1 MNRVLAAARLQVVH
15 PLVILG
21 IPWLVVGISFAI
33 NVAIWGLA
41 GLRDVPEAGFTGGVL
56 ALYITVCVV
65 FVQAVTQLLPFA
77 MGVSLSRRT
86 YWLGVSLVGVL
97 SALGYGI
104 ALAVLDAI
112 GDATD
117 GWGVGLSFWAPEPMQ
132 ADNFFL
138 QVLVSGAPMLAFIF
152 SGIGM
157 GVVVKRWGPNG
168 LWALALAALLLF
180 GGLAVLITGLGA
192 WTTVGDW
199 LGDRSLATLSI
210 GLPLVVGAVVAA
222 LSFAGIRRVVP

>member
-1 MNRVLAAARLQVVH
+1 MNRVLAAARIQVVH
-15 PLVILG
+15 PAVILG

-33 NVAIWGLA
+33 NVAIWGVA
-41 GLRDVPEAGFTGGVL
+41 GLRDEPGAGFTGGVL

-86 YWLGVSLVGVL
+86 YWLGVALVGVL

-104 ALAVLDAI
+104 ALAALDAL
-112 GDATD
+112 GHATD
-117 GWGVGLSFWAPEPMQ
+117 GWGVGLTFWAPEPMQ

-138 QVLVSGAPMLAFIF
+138 QILVSGVPMLAFIF
-152 SGIGM
+152 SGIGI
-157 GVVVKRWGPNG
+157 GVVFKRWGPNG
-168 LWALALAALLLF
+168 VWGLAI
-180 GGLAVLITGLGA
+180 LAVLFFGA
-192 WTTVGDW
+192 LSVLVTALEAWQEVGGW
-199 LGDRSLATLSI
+199 LADRSLLTLSV
-210 GLPLVVGAVVAA
+210 GLPLLIGVVVAA

>member
-1 MNRVLAAARLQVVH
+1 MNRVLAAARIQVVH
-15 PLVILG
+15 PAIIFG

-41 GLRDVPEAGFTGGVL
+41 GLRDVPDAGFTGGVL

-77 MGVSLSRRT
+77 MGISLSRRT
-86 YWLGVSLVGVL
+86 YWLGVALVGVL

-117 GWGVGLSFWAPEPMQ
+117 GWGVGLTFWAPLPMQ

-152 SGIGM
+152 AGIGM

-168 LWALALAALLLF
+168 LWALTLIALLFF
-180 GGLAVLITGLGA
+180 GGLAVLVTGLGA
-192 WTTVGDW
+192 WPEVGSW
-199 LGDRSLATLSI
+199 LADRSLLALSV
-210 GLPLVVGAVVAA
+210 GLPVLIGAIVAA
-222 LSFAGIRRVVP
+222 LSFAGIRGVVP

>member
-15 PLVILG
+15 PAVILG

-41 GLRDVPEAGFTGGVL
+41 GLRDEPGAGFTGGVL

-86 YWLGVSLVGVL
+86 YWLGVALVGVL

-104 ALAVLDAI
+104 ALAALDAI

-117 GWGVGLSFWAPEPMQ
+117 GWGVGLSFWAPTPMQ

-138 QVLVSGAPMLAFIF
+138 QVLVSGTPMLAFIF

-157 GVVVKRWGPNG
+157 GVIVKRWGPNG
-168 LWALALAALLLF
+168 LWALALLLLVLI
-180 GGLAVLITGLGA
+180 GGLAVLVTGLGA
-192 WTTVGDW
+192 WTTVGSW
-199 LGDRSLATLSI
+199 LADRSLVTLSV
-210 GLPLVVGAVVAA
+210 GLPLVIGLAVAA
-222 LSFAGIRRVVP
+222 LSYAGIRRVVP